1 MEKLFLNADEV
12 AQMCDCSKQKAY
24 LIIRK
29 ANESLRE
36 QGYLT
41 QNGKLPRKYFLKR
54 FTAKKR
60 KGVVAK

>member
-41 QNGKLPRKYFLKR
+41 QNGKLPRKYFFEKVYGEK
-54 FTAKKR
+54 A
-60 KGVVAK
+60 